1 MTPVEHLGRAVMW
14 IAALFA
20 VIFLMTPLVVTVAV
34 SFGSSSVFSLPPPD
48 WSMRWYDSLAGTR
61 GLWPALLTSIE
72 VAAFSTVVAV
82 VLGTLC
88 AIALVR
94 GRFPGRDAIATFLV
108 SPLMLPGLVV
118 GIAMLQGFKAAGLRE
133 AYSSLLIAHVII
145 TLPYV
150 VRTVLG
156 ALSLFDFSLI
166 DAARTLG
173 CSYPRAIVRVLV
185 PGLGPAFLT
194 SGMFAFLAS
203 MDNYPISIFF
213 TDAWTKTLPI
223 QMLQYVE
230 ENPDPTIAAISAGL
244 VLLAILVL
252 IIGDRLVTG
261 DLILTL
267 DAADRVLHG
276 GAIAVADRTIVD
288 IGTADELG
296 RRWTA
301 AKTID
306 GKGRIVMPGLVNVH
320 NHTPLMITRGM
331 IEDIGFAPMYTP
343 GIPQGHWLTEEDAY
357 VLSSL
362 GMYELLR
369 AGCTTVVDF
378 YRYPSAC

>member
-1 MTPVEHLGRAVMW
+1 VW
-14 IAALFA
+14 FIAAFT
-20 VIFLMTPLVVTVAV
+20 VVFLMTPLVVTIAV
-34 SFGSSSVFSLPPPD
+34 SFGSSTVFTLPPPD

-61 GLWPALLTSIE
+61 GLWPSLLTSIE
-72 VAAFSTVVAV
+72 VAAFSTVVAL

-94 GRFPGRDAIATFLV
+94 GRFPGREAIATFLV

-173 CSYPRAIVRVLV
+173 CSYPKAIMRVLV

-230 ENPDPTIAAISAGL
+230 ENPDPTIAAISSGL
-244 VLLAILVL
+244 VLLVVLALVV
-252 IIGDRLVTG
+252 GGRLVG
-261 DLILTL
+261 LRKL
-267 DAADRVLHG
+267 AD
-276 GAIAVADRTIVD
+276 
-288 IGTADELG
+288 
-296 RRWTA
+296 
-301 AKTID
+301 
-306 GKGRIVMPGLVNVH
+306 
-320 NHTPLMITRGM
+320 
-331 IEDIGFAPMYTP
+331 F
-343 GIPQGHWLTEEDAY
+343 
-357 VLSSL
+357 
-362 GMYELLR
+362 
-369 AGCTTVVDF
+369 
-378 YRYPSAC
+378 

>member
-1 MTPVEHLGRAVMW
+1 
-14 IAALFA
+14 
-20 VIFLMTPLVVTVAV
+20 V
-34 SFGSSSVFSLPPPD
+34 SLGSSSVFTLPPPD
-48 WSMRWYDSLAGTR
+48 WSLRWYERLADTR
-61 GLWPALLTSIE
+61 GLVPSLVTSLQ
-72 VAAFSTVVAV
+72 VAAFSTAVALA
-82 VLGTLC
+82 LGTLC

-94 GRFPGRDAIATFLV
+94 GRFPGRGGIATFLV

-118 GIAMLQGFKAAGLRE
+118 GIAMLQGFKAIGLRE
-133 AYSSLLIAHVII
+133 AYLSLLVAHVVI

-173 CSYPRAIVRVLV
+173 CSYPAALVRVLV
-185 PGLGPAFLT
+185 PALGPAFLT

-252 IIGDRLVTG
+252 IVGDRLVG
-261 DLILTL
+261 LRRL
-267 DAADRVLHG
+267 AD
-276 GAIAVADRTIVD
+276 
-288 IGTADELG
+288 
-296 RRWTA
+296 
-301 AKTID
+301 
-306 GKGRIVMPGLVNVH
+306 
-320 NHTPLMITRGM
+320 
-331 IEDIGFAPMYTP
+331 F
-343 GIPQGHWLTEEDAY
+343 
-357 VLSSL
+357 
-362 GMYELLR
+362 
-369 AGCTTVVDF
+369 
-378 YRYPSAC
+378 